1 MMYNEFTERTGIYLD
16 NNMYSAVED
25 AYYEFSGN
33 KDEFCKA
40 YKANKDGLAEKIAK
54 AACEKYRIS
63 MDKKDEEFY
72 EVRDDLEEAEA
83 KIKRLES
90 QLEREQEWKHYIDE
104 DAVSDNDYGT
114 GKAAAC
120 QMMDDGEA
128 KAWIANEF
136 GFAESK
142 IEIIRTR
149 GVFEISRH
157 RELRK
162 IGEVNRDPW
171 YNATDWYYVQFQ
183 VCGMIYEAY
192 NGTLIQ
198 H

>member
-1 MMYNEFTERTGIYLD
+1 MMYSEFTERTGIYPD
-16 NNMYSAVED
+16 ANMYAAIED
-25 AYYEFSGN
+25 AYYDFSGDKN
-33 KDEFCKA
+33 EFCKA
-40 YKANKDGLAEKIAK
+40 YKANTDGLAEKIAR
-54 AACEKYRIS
+54 AANSRAQLTL
-63 MDKKDEEFY
+63 DKKDEEIW
-72 EVRDDLEEAEA
+72 EVQDDLNQAKA
-83 KIKRLES
+83 KIKRLEARIE
-90 QLEREQEWKHYIDE
+90 LEQEWKPYIDK
-104 DAVSDNDYGT
+104 DAVSDNDYVM
-114 GKAAAC
+114 GKAATF
-120 QMMDDGEA
+120 QMMEDAEA

-136 GFAESK
+136 GFAERK

-162 IGEVNRDPW
+162 IEEVNRDPW